1 MFRPTE
7 SQGRVHTSACTV
19 AILPEVDVDTTVD
32 INPADLRIDT
42 YRASGAG
49 GQHVNKTDSAVR
61 ITQHFS
67 DGYCGGMSGRAFHSI
82 KTKRKRWRCW
92 HHVWKMPNVLQQ
104 MQQLQ
109 KCVVIWWVRVT
120 VLSVFVPIS
129 YPQGRMTDHRINLTL
144 YKLDAV
150 MEGDLTELL
159 DSLHREYQ
167 ADQLAML
174 AQQNG
179 G

>member
-1 MFRPTE
+1 
-7 SQGRVHTSACTV
+7 
-19 AILPEVDVDTTVD
+19 
-32 INPADLRIDT
+32 
-42 YRASGAG
+42 
-49 GQHVNKTDSAVR
+49 
-61 ITQHFS
+61 
-67 DGYCGGMSGRAFHSI
+67 
-82 KTKRKRWRCW
+82 
-92 HHVWKMPNVLQQ
+92 
-104 MQQLQ
+104 MQQLL
-109 KCVVIWWVRVT
+109 KCAVT
-120 VLSVFVPIS
+120 WLARAIVQNVSVTYN